1 MAQIA
6 TSVGQTGHESIA
18 QMQGLGQAMER
29 RLAKA
34 GITCAQAL
42 RDAGAVQAYLL
53 AINAG
58 MPANLNALYALAGA
72 IENRA
77 WLDVARTSKGA
88 LLLELD
94 AVQDAIKQGH
104 VSL

>member
-1 MAQIA
+1 MATTANALQ
-6 TSVGQTGHESIA
+6 
-18 QMQGLGQAMER
+18 QMQGLGPAMSQHLNR
-29 RLAKA
+29 V
-34 GITCAQAL
+34 GIETPQAL
-42 RDAGAVQAYLL
+42 RNTGAVRAYLL
-53 AINAG
+53 AISAG

-94 AVQDAIKQGH
+94 AVQDAIKKGH
-104 VSL
+104 VTL